1 MPVDRRGR
9 VLVILLLSGLA
20 AGLYAFGIEP
30 DWIEVTHHR
39 VIAPL
44 SPPLTI
50 AHLTDLHVRRLGR
63 REKGLLAILEREKP
77 DVIVITGDSV
87 VDGDVLVPSGE
98 RTSRFTYAR
107 AGELFDQLHAPLGV
121 FAVRGNW
128 ENERRL
134 RDERGYYES
143 HGVQL
148 LLNESREVR
157 PGVWLAGI
165 DDPEGRPDVEAAL
178 SGIPRG
184 AFAVALFHSP
194 AIFDEVAGRV
204 ALALAGHT
212 HGGQVRLPFVRPFWL
227 PDNCGRYLEG
237 FYEESGSRL
246 YVSRGVGTSVLP
258 VRLFCRPEVAIFR
271 IGDEKVLP
279 EVP

>member
-9 VLVILLLSGLA
+9 VLVAFLLSGLA

-39 VIAPL
+39 VAAPV

-63 REKGLLAILEREKP
+63 REKSLLAILEREKP
-77 DVIVITGDSV
+77 DVVVITGDSV
-87 VDGDVLVPSGE
+87 VDGDVLVPVGE

-107 AGELFDQLHAPLGV
+107 AGELFDRLRAPLGV

-128 ENERRL
+128 ENLRRL
-134 RDERGYYES
+134 RDEQGYYAS
-143 HGVQL
+143 HGVRL
-148 LLNESREVR
+148 LLNESQEVR
-157 PGVWLAGI
+157 PGVWIAGI
-165 DDPEGRPDVEAAL
+165 DDPEGRPDVDEAL
-178 SGIPRG
+178 EGIPPG

-194 AIFDEVAGRV
+194 AIFDVIAGRV
-204 ALALAGHT
+204 PLALAGHT
-212 HGGQVRLPFVRPFWL
+212 HGGQVRIPFVRPFWL

-237 FYEESGSRL
+237 FYDDRGSKL

-258 VRLFCRPEVAIFR
+258 VRFLCRPEVAIFR
-271 IGDEKVLP
+271 IGGEGG
-279 EVP
+279 